1 MLTQAVTVE
10 LVKLM
15 SFVFVLFKKKKGGFW
30 TWDEYLMSPSLES
43 AQYTSNR
50 LVERM
55 MSYEDMAKMLEF
67 YQL

>member
-1 MLTQAVTVE
+1 
-10 LVKLM
+10 
-15 SFVFVLFKKKKGGFW
+15 
-30 TWDEYLMSPSLES
+30 MSPSLES